1 MVGIG
6 MHEIQK
12 SLIKVAKR
20 LNANFTLN
28 ERKLVYE
35 EVFSDV
41 GLLPAI
47 AKRADQLCSLCLNYG
62 IGVTFDEEENSML
75 KVKVAFDDTT
85 PNVIRMM
92 CLVDVLCEL
101 IYLAPSRDVTP
112 LDELLYD

>member
-1 MVGIG
+1 
-6 MHEIQK
+6 MHDIQK
-12 SLIKVAKR
+12 SLMKVAKQ

-28 ERKLVYE
+28 DRSIVYE
-35 EVFSDV
+35 DVFSDV

-62 IGVTFDEEENSML
+62 IGISFSEEENATL
-75 KVKVAFDDTT
+75 KTRVSFDDST
-85 PNVIRMM
+85 PNIIRLM

-101 IYLAPSRDVTP
+101 IFLSPSRDLTP

>member
-1 MVGIG
+1 MN
-6 MHEIQK
+6 EAQQ

-20 LNANFTLN
+20 LNAKFTLN
-28 ERKLVYE
+28 GRNLVYE
-35 EVFSDV
+35 EVFSEA

-47 AKRADQLCSLCLNYG
+47 AKRADQLCALCLNYG
-62 IGVTFDEEENSML
+62 IGVSFEEEENSML
-75 KVKVAFDDTT
+75 KTKVSFDDTT
-85 PNVIRMM
+85 PSIIRMM